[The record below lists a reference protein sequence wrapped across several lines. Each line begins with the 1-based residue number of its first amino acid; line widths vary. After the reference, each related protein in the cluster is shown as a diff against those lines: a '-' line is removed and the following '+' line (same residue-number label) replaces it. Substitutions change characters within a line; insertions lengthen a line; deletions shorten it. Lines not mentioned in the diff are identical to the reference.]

1 MVMAQIGQPAPRR
14 AYADAANRI
23 LDRLRADR
31 VAPGTRLPAERQLAD
46 ELGVSR
52 ATVRES
58 LAALELMGVLETHA
72 GAGSFVRGALDLD
85 QEASAGDTSPLETIT
100 ARLVIEPQLARLAAR
115 TWDRRSL
122 AAIARPLRA
131 LEREAAAGS
140 DRHPT
145 ELDRQ
150 FHAAVAAASG
160 NSVLLRVAAPL
171 SEVMGETLWRRLKER
186 SWSAEQTSVVAREHR
201 RIYDAIRARDDD
213 LAAFAMEAHLR
224 HVLDELSG

>member
-1 MVMAQIGQPAPRR
+1 MLVPQIGQPTLRR

-23 LDRLRADR
+23 LERMREER

-52 ATVRES
+52 ATVREA

-72 GAGSFVRGALDLD
+72 GAGSFVRGGLELD
-85 QEASAGDTSPLETIT
+85 QEARASDTSPLETIA

-131 LEREAAAGS
+131 LEREAAIGS

-150 FHAAVAAASG
+150 FHAAIAAASG
-160 NSVLLRVAAPL
+160 NSVLVRVAAPL
-171 SEVMGETLWRRLKER
+171 SELMGETLWRRLKER
-186 SWSAEQTSVVAREHR
+186 SWSAGQTALVASEHR
-201 RIYDAIRARDDD
+201 RIYDAIQARDDD
-213 LAAFAMEAHLR
+213 LAGFAMEAHLR
-224 HVLDELSG
+224 GVLDALSG